1 MRGGKAEGSVDPG
14 ARKLRPLVLR
24 DGRGYP
30 RKASYGDV
38 VTRIASFARGSRP
51 DPLPLMRRRFGR
63 ASGLLAGAVLDAIF
77 ADPRAGHPV
86 EAFGSLAVR
95 TEEWLWAETRTRGV
109 LFAAACVGP
118 VAAVGITLQRLASRD
133 AFHDFGLTAAATWT
147 VLGAA
152 SLAREATGIARVLDV
167 GDLDAARE
175 WLPAL
180 CGRDPDQL
188 DGPGIARA
196 TVESVAENT
205 SDAVV
210 APLFWGAVAGIPG
223 LLAYRAVNTLDAM
236 VGHRSR
242 RYERF
247 GWAVAR
253 LDDAAN
259 WLPARVTAM
268 LTVLLAPAVGGRPGG
283 TLRIL
288 RRDGAAHPSPN
299 AGRCE
304 AAFAGALDVQ
314 LGGTNVYDGI
324 VERRSLLGDG
334 PPPTANDIMRAVRL
348 SRLVSVVA
356 AVACVAV
363 AWLLAWKRS

>member
-1 MRGGKAEGSVDPG
+1 
-14 ARKLRPLVLR
+14 
-24 DGRGYP
+24 
-30 RKASYGDV
+30 
-38 VTRIASFARGSRP
+38 
-51 DPLPLMRRRFGR
+51 MRRRSGR
-63 ASGLLAGAVLDAIF
+63 ASGLLAGTFLDAIL
-77 ADPRAGHPV
+77 ADPRACHPV
-86 EAFGSLAVR
+86 EVFGSLAVR
-95 TEEWLWAETRTRGV
+95 AEEWLWADSRARGV
-109 LFAAACVGP
+109 LFAAACLGP
-118 VAAVGITLQRLASRD
+118 VAALGLAMQRLASRD
-133 AFHDFGLTAAATWT
+133 AVPDVGLTAAATWT

-152 SLAREATGIARVLDV
+152 SLAREATGIARVLDA

-180 CGRDPDQL
+180 CGRDPDRL

-196 TVESVAENT
+196 IVESVAENT

-259 WLPARVTAM
+259 WLPARVTAA
-268 LTVLLAPAVGGRPGG
+268 LAVLLAPAVGGRPAR

-324 VERRSLLGDG
+324 VERRALLGDG

-356 AVACVAV
+356 AVASAAV